1 MKIYLNQSTIVSVT
15 RSIRGDL
22 SGNNWTTVS
31 KLRDADLATDHG
43 TINVFCVVTGNQRS
57 EINGL
62 SVQTDSKGRYF
73 VNTIINLDIDD
84 YYSKLDREFM
94 S

>member
-1 MKIYLNQSTIVSVT
+1 MRIYLNQSTIVSVT

-22 SGNNWTTVS
+22 SGNSWTTTC
-31 KLRDADLATDHG
+31 KLRDADLATDQG
-43 TINVFCVVTGNQRS
+43 TISVSCVVTGNQRS

-62 SVQTDSKGRYF
+62 SVQTDSNGRYF
-73 VNTIINLDIDD
+73 VDTIINLDIDD